1 MVTRNRHEWPEE
13 GEPLPSPV
21 VDNHAHLP
29 VLDEAG
35 DPTDPL
41 DAGLLEKTRP
51 LSTPEQIERARR
63 AGVARILTVGCQL
76 PDLAGTVAMAREF
89 PQIAAALA
97 IHPNEAALHT
107 GVREVAPDGL
117 DPFVREHHDVPLDEA
132 IATVADLA
140 RDERVVAIGETG
152 LDKYR
157 TGESGFAAQVRSF
170 REHLALARELD
181 LPVQIHDR
189 EAHAETVEVLLADGA
204 PERTVFHCFS
214 GGVDLARTC
223 AEHGWYASFAG
234 PVTYPKNDE
243 LRAALRELPIEL
255 VLVET
260 DAPYLAPVPRRGRP
274 NASYLMAHTVRA
286 IADERGAELADTCAA
301 LLANTDRVYGI
312 W

>member
-1 MVTRNRHEWPEE
+1 MVTRNRHQWPEP
-13 GEPLPSPV
+13 GEPLPAPV

-29 VLDEAG
+29 VLDDDGA
-35 DPTDPL
+35 PTDPL
-41 DAGLLEKTRP
+41 DAGLLEKTAP
-51 LSTPEQIERARR
+51 LSTPEQIRLARE

-76 PDLAGTVAMAREF
+76 PDLAGTVDMARRF
-89 PQIAAALA
+89 PEIAAALA
-97 IHPNEAALHT
+97 IHPNEAALHA

-117 DPFVREHHDVPLDEA
+117 DPFVREHHDVPLADA

-152 LDKYR
+152 LDRFR
-157 TGESGFAAQVRSF
+157 TGEQGFDAQVRSF

-189 EAHAETVEVLLADGA
+189 EAHAETVEVLLRDGA
-204 PERTVFHCFS
+204 PARTVFHCFS

-223 AEHGWYASFAG
+223 AEHGWYASIAG

-243 LRAALRELPIEL
+243 LRAALRELPFEL

-274 NASYLMAHTVRA
+274 NASYLMAHTVRF
-286 IADERGAELADTCAA
+286 IAEELGRDLADTCDA
-301 LLANTDRVYGI
+301 LTANTDRVYGA